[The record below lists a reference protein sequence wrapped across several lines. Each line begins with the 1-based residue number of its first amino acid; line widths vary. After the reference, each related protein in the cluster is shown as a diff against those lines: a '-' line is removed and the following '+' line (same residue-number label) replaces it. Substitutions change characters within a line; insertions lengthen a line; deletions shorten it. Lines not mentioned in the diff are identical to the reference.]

1 MLNAAERDV
10 ATENIHEVVGVCCP
24 AAIDQW
30 DVSLSFLEC
39 ELNLGDD
46 GVS

>member
-1 MLNAAERDV
+1 MLNVAKRDV
-10 ATENIHEVVGVCCP
+10 AAENIHEVVGVRCP
-24 AAIDQW
+24 VAVDQW
-30 DVSLSFLEC
+30 DVSLSFPER